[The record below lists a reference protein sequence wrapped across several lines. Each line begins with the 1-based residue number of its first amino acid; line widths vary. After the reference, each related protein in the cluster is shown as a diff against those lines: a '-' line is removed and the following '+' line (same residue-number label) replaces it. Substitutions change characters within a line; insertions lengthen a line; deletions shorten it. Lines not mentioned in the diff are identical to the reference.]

1 MIFLNQIF
9 LIAPLLLPAISLSLG
24 ILFYWVLSF
33 HWLVFFIVIIG
44 LFSLKTPIKIQNNSI
59 FLCALLSLLFGIIVS
74 YKQRHNF
81 LLTHHTLTEKLISVR
96 GYIVDIEKKNQD
108 TFPYMITITLD
119 SYSIDNQVWH
129 AISGR
134 VRIMTSHYKRCITGD
149 FLEIHDIKS
158 QVAEGDFL
166 HYLMKENINAYFF
179 TGYVHHTL
187 LSRPYFSLMRF
198 LYKKRKQLEKIFELH
213 AEEMTA
219 FYFNMLF
226 LGKKSKDKKLT
237 PTNDYFKNWGI
248 SHMTARSGMHMT
260 IVSLLCYSIMHL
272 FPIPFLYKQI
282 ILGIIIIL
290 YGLFSYPTVSFIRS
304 FLTTGC
310 MIGYH
315 CAYARSNFLHI
326 TFLVYIFQLLYN
338 PLCLFFLDFQLSFLL
353 TLGIGFFSKKY
364 FYKTLI

>member
-1 MIFLNQIF
+1 MAFLNQIF
-9 LIAPLLLPAISLSLG
+9 LIAPLLLPSVGLTLG
-24 ILFYWVLSF
+24 IILYWVFSKP
-33 HWLVFFIVIIG
+33 WLIFSVLPVG
-44 LFSLKTPIKIQNNSI
+44 LGVLKIAKDQRNSI
-59 FLCALLSLLFGIIVS
+59 FLWVFLALLCGITVS
-74 YKQRHNF
+74 YKQQRNF
-81 LLTHHTLTEKLISVR
+81 LRTHRVLTEKLISVR
-96 GYIVDIEKKNQD
+96 GYIVDIEKKNED
-108 TFPYMITITLD
+108 TFPYMITVALD
-119 SYSIDNQVWH
+119 SYTGDNQTWH
-129 AISGR
+129 SISGR
-134 VRIMTSHYKRCITGD
+134 IKIRTCHYKRCITGD
-149 FLEIHDIKS
+149 FLEIYDIKGQS
-158 QVAEGDFL
+158 AEGEFL

-213 AEEMTA
+213 AGEMTT

-226 LGKKSKDKKLT
+226 LGKKSKDKKLVT
-237 PTNDYFKNWGI
+237 TNDYFKNWGI

-260 IVSLLCYSIMHL
+260 MVSLLCYSIMHL
-272 FPIPFLYKQI
+272 FPISFLYKHI
-282 ILGIIIIL
+282 MLAVIIIL

-310 MIGYH
+310 IVAYH
-315 CAYARSNFLHI
+315 CMYTRSNFLHV